1 MYLEIKDKY
10 GEQRSGSKCMTTW
23 MKIKPIA
30 YWIATLIFV
39 SETVVGAFWDILKV
53 PSSRDVI
60 IHLGYPEY
68 LLLILG
74 IWKLLAAVVLLMPRF
89 PLFKEWAYAGIFFE
103 FSGAIASHI
112 AKGDGFSAWSVAAI
126 FILIEIISWVLR
138 PASRKFV
145 RQQI

>member
-10 GEQRSGSKCMTTW
+10 GEQRSGRKYMTTW

-30 YWIATLIFV
+30 YWIATLMLV
-39 SETVVGAFWDILKV
+39 SETAVGAFWDILKV

-68 LLLILG
+68 MLLILG
-74 IWKLLAAVVLLMPRF
+74 IWKLLAVIVLLIPRF

-126 FILIEIISWVLR
+126 FVLIEIISWVLR
-138 PASRKFV
+138 PASRKLV
-145 RQQI
+145 RQQT